1 MIKYISWLLSLHFS
15 LKKFLK
21 YQHILPKTF
30 FRNKNIE
37 EITEMSFNATK
48 MLDVWSAEYLETR
61 RSIEK
66 SKFQRWEFDKCVL
79 FNKIEYIKR
88 IAKDIHEIVVVSILA
103 LQLTYINIIFLHL

>member
-1 MIKYISWLLSLHFS
+1 M
-15 LKKFLK
+15 
-21 YQHILPKTF
+21 F
-30 FRNKNIE
+30 FRNKNIK
-37 EITEMSFNATK
+37 EISEMSFNATK

-103 LQLTYINIIFLHL
+103 SQLKYNIFI

>member
-1 MIKYISWLLSLHFS
+1 
-15 LKKFLK
+15 
-21 YQHILPKTF
+21 
-30 FRNKNIE
+30 
-37 EITEMSFNATK
+37 MSFNATK

-103 LQLTYINIIFLHL
+103 LQLIYFFYLLKIHLQSVN

>member
-1 MIKYISWLLSLHFS
+1 
-15 LKKFLK
+15 
-21 YQHILPKTF
+21 
-30 FRNKNIE
+30 
-37 EITEMSFNATK
+37 

-88 IAKDIHEIVVVSILA
+88 IAKDIHEIVVVSILS
-103 LQLTYINIIFLHL
+103 L

>member
-1 MIKYISWLLSLHFS
+1 MSYISAYYLTL
-15 LKKFLK
+15 
-21 YQHILPKTF
+21 F

-37 EITEMSFNATK
+37 EISEMSFNATK

-88 IAKDIHEIVVVSILA
+88 IAKDIHEIVVVSIKLCS
-103 LQLTYINIIFLHL
+103 LHIYILIYYKFIYNL

>member
-1 MIKYISWLLSLHFS
+1 M
-15 LKKFLK
+15 
-21 YQHILPKTF
+21 F
-30 FRNKNIE
+30 FRNKNIK
-37 EITEMSFNATK
+37 EISEMSFNATK

-88 IAKDIHEIVVVSILA
+88 IAKDIHEIVVVSILTS
-103 LQLTYINIIFLHL
+103 QLEYNMLI